1 MSNSISDIS
10 EVLLYDPKLLDPSQ
24 PTGFW
29 FCSDPEDVLAI
40 QINAGCLRTLGDWN
54 TIGQYESFFLQF
66 CYVLVVCADPEKR
79 AVMVKELRHRL
90 PNVILLAVEDKGFR
104 CCQSVR
110 ALRDTYGLRAVDQ
123 ILLDTVEIPA
133 YGLLDLADVKQPDV
147 SRLDKALFG
156 ISNLDQATGG
166 AIMGE
171 LSVWTGKRGEGKS
184 TLLDQ
189 FLLEAIDQG
198 YPVCAY
204 SGELPAWKFKY
215 WASLQAAGPDYLT
228 MTRDKL
234 SGREIPEP
242 TPFARQMI
250 DEWWRCRFLLYDIG
264 TSTYHDASNILRVF
278 RYAHR
283 RYGARVYLVDNLMT
297 ARFRGND
304 RDFYRAQSEFVA
316 ELAAFAHD
324 NDVHVHLVAH
334 PRKTDR
340 IDDSD
345 DVSGIGDI
353 TNLADNV
360 YALEKEAQEDRQQ
373 DSVLTILKNRF
384 FGERKRSI
392 GLNFEPRSK
401 RFYKSGTG
409 NPKKAYGWALSG
421 PQQFVELPDT
431 TDDPF
436 AERGTPQ
443 AQDRGGGGGAA

>member
-1 MSNSISDIS
+1 MSNSIPDIS
-10 EVLLYDPKLLDPSQ
+10 EVLLYDPKFLDPSQ

-29 FCSDPEDVLAI
+29 FCSEAEDVLAI

-54 TIGQYESFFLQF
+54 TIGQYEPFFLQF

-104 CCQSVR
+104 RCSSVR
-110 ALRDTYGLRAVDQ
+110 ALRDTYGLKAVDQ

-228 MTRDKL
+228 MKRDKL

-250 DEWWRCRFLLYDIG
+250 DEWWRGRFLLYDIG

-334 PRKTDR
+334 PRKTER

-345 DVSGIGDI
+345 AVSGLGDI

-360 YALEKEAQEDRQQ
+360 YALEKESQEDRQ

-392 GLNFEPRSK
+392 GLNFEPKSK

-431 TDDPF
+431 ANDPF
-436 AERGTPQ
+436 AEKQG
-443 AQDRGGGGGAA
+443 QDRGGGGGAA